1 MTPRWWLAHIVLL
14 ALVFAAHQAG
24 LVVQTWRADQ
34 TYLTAIIAV
43 VWGLGILA
51 SAFNHWDAVEWL
63 AQRCF
68 QLGLIGTVLGFIIA
82 LSGVDPEQAQ
92 NLAATTRGI
101 LAGEYQANVHLFSE
115 HGCSPMI
122 PVWVGASVRRP
133 DQKTVSL
140 AATEV
145 QLTHTGHEITAFR
158 FRLTE
163 AGAMVPGSLHALPR
177 ALRSVTR

>member
-92 NLAATTRGI
+92 NLAAT
-101 LAGEYQANVHLFSE
+101 
-115 HGCSPMI
+115 
-122 PVWVGASVRRP
+122 
-133 DQKTVSL
+133 K
-140 AATEV
+140 
-145 QLTHTGHEITAFR
+145 
-158 FRLTE
+158 
-163 AGAMVPGSLHALPR
+163 AMVATLIIGMSTALYTTLLGAPANLWLR
-177 ALRSVTR
+177 FLGFALQRN